1 MIDQVVRLL
10 GYEFAQNALAAGVV
24 IAVVSGVV
32 SRFVVARNMSFAVHA
47 LAELG
52 FTGAAGAVLL
62 GVSPVAGLLVGTTA
76 SALLIGS
83 LGVRLRERD
92 TVVGV
97 VMAFGLGLGVLFLTL
112 YPRYATEAFA
122 ILFGTITGVSRGDVV
137 LLIGIGLVTLLAL
150 GVVYRPLTFATVDP
164 EVAEA
169 RGVPVRALGVIFL
182 LIMAAAVAEAVQVV
196 GVLLIL
202 TLLITP
208 GASAERLTA
217 SPGRAIALSVGIA
230 LMAVI
235 GGILLSLAIN
245 LPVSVFVTTL
255 SFVAYLVSRFALGPL
270 TLGRQRRVPTIAGTP
285 TTSDAPGA

>member
-1 MIDQVVRLL
+1 VIDQVVRLL
-10 GYEFAQNALAAGVV
+10 GYDFAQNAIAAGVV
-24 IAVVSGVV
+24 IAIVSGVV

-52 FTGAAGAVLL
+52 FTGAAAAILL
-62 GVSPVAGLLVGTTA
+62 GVSPVIGLLAGTTVTA
-76 SALLIGS
+76 IFIGT

-92 TVVGV
+92 AVVGV

-122 ILFGTITGVSRGDVV
+122 ILFGTITGVTREDV
-137 LLIGIGLVTLLAL
+137 LLLVGIGIATLLAL
-150 GVVYRPLTFATVDP
+150 GVIYRPLTFATVDP

-169 RGVPVRALGVIFL
+169 RGVPVRTLAIIFL

-208 GASAERLTA
+208 GAAAERLTA
-217 SPGRAIALSVGIA
+217 MPGRAAAYSVGIA
-230 LMAVI
+230 LSCVL
-235 GGILLSLAIN
+235 GGILLALASNI
-245 LPVSVFVTTL
+245 PVSVYVTSL
-255 SFVAYLVSRFALGPL
+255 SFLWYLAARFLIGPRAIARE
-270 TLGRQRRVPTIAGTP
+270 GQRRSVAAQTITEPPAL
-285 TTSDAPGA
+285 